1 MHTHTFLQAE
11 QMFKITHISQGLVN
25 PDYLQNTKS
34 LNTTELFLSFFL
46 YLLTVLLIII
56 ITKYTNLHCY

>member
-25 PDYLQNTKS
+25 PGYLQNTKS
-34 LNTTELFLSFFL
+34 LNTTELFLSFFF
-46 YLLTVLLIII
+46 YI
-56 ITKYTNLHCY
+56 Y

>member
-34 LNTTELFLSFFL
+34 LNTTELFLSFFF
-46 YLLTVLLIII
+46 YI
-56 ITKYTNLHCY
+56 Y